1 MAKTRSQRTHK
12 KDVIYN
18 THGPHKTHGGD
29 YKYTESVVGPLPHSA
44 QPGTNVIA
52 QNVPM
57 AGGAVL
63 TPGAFV
69 TSEAPPA
76 SNMPVKVGGKYYGK
90 KNHNKS
96 YKRKGGNVLSE
107 LAVPAVLLIANQ
119 KFGKRSTYKKRFSRS
134 RRYRG
139 KRRF

>member
-1 MAKTRSQRTHK
+1 MAKTRSHRRRKHRK
-12 KDVIYN
+12 I
-18 THGPHKTHGGD
+18 HGGD
-29 YKYTESVVGPLPHSA
+29 YRYTESVVGPYPHSA

-52 QNVPM
+52 QHSPM
-57 AGGAVL
+57 IGGGPL

-69 TSEAPPA
+69 AQAPVPAPPA
-76 SNMPVKVGGKYYGK
+76 SNAQTGGKR
-90 KNHNKS
+90 NHNKS